1 MTPRVLH
8 MSEVNKL
15 IYRILKA
22 LRDSMSADEF
32 DAERISPEHLGTDK
46 NTRDAV
52 LEQLLTDG
60 YIKGPEFVQ
69 YIGDTRPTITN
80 LEYTK
85 ITIKGLNYLD
95 ENSLMQK
102 VADSQKV

>member
-1 MTPRVLH
+1 
-8 MSEVNKL
+8 MSEVNML
-15 IYRILKA
+15 IYRILKI

-32 DAERISPEHLGTDK
+32 DDQRISPESLGADK

-52 LEQLLTDG
+52 LEQLQDSG
-60 YIKGPEFVQ
+60 YIKGLDIVQ
-69 YIGDTRPTITN
+69 YIGDTRPTISELQN
-80 LEYTK
+80 AK

-102 VADSQKV
+102 AARLAKGLVEVIK